1 MYIETMDF
9 ILSKNSNKI
18 IIDKDIENLVP
29 LLDQN
34 KF

>member
-1 MYIETMDF
+1 MNYV
-9 ILSKNSNKI
+9 LNRNKNKI

-34 KF
+34 KMRIK